1 MTIPK
6 YEGTVAEHSKR
17 IIESDESMKPILK
30 KIDELLVKEK
40 SADDDD
46 DDESESD

>member
-30 KIDELLVKEK
+30 KIDEPAGKRKV
-40 SADDDD
+40 SRR
-46 DDESESD
+46 